1 MRRISEIFQ
10 PPSSDK
16 ENRRPN
22 IMSMLSDSSDY
33 SVVLSPEEEELLS
46 EEDHMTRGLSKAA
59 INHYAHVRQTQV
71 SDFSL

>member
-1 MRRISEIFQ
+1 
-10 PPSSDK
+10 
-16 ENRRPN
+16 
-22 IMSMLSDSSDY
+22 MSMLSDSSDY

-46 EEDHMTRGLSKAA
+46 EEDHMTLGLSKAA